1 MDRTKR
7 FHADVSS
14 KEVEKGEESSSTA
27 TAAIAN
33 NIEPMMSS
41 TADAAESVPIPPV
54 LMVRTSAAVTTPA
67 RATTSAARQAPSPM
81 PIRKKLEFEEDNVHQ
96 FIYQRGDRGD
106 RELNV
111 FSNAVIIRS
120 RSDTPKYIEYYRAQY
135 EGPECIHVGDAEDE
149 IDCGNDCPRADGWS

>member
-1 MDRTKR
+1 MLQRQQ
-7 FHADVSS
+7 HARHHRRCHY
-14 KEVEKGEESSSTA
+14 A
-27 TAAIAN
+27 
-33 NIEPMMSS
+33 
-41 TADAAESVPIPPV
+41 
-54 LMVRTSAAVTTPA
+54 
-67 RATTSAARQAPSPM
+67 
-81 PIRKKLEFEEDNVHQ
+81 KKLEFEEDNVHQ